1 MGKRGPKPGEGGAPR
16 KVIDLNVARRAAG
29 LGCTQEEI
37 ATVLGIGA
45 RTFYDHLEVDAELRE
60 AIAEGREKGRVTL
73 RRLQWEQA
81 QAGNATMLIWLGKQ
95 LLGQRDKH
103 EVQQTSAQSL
113 TFLHLV
119 AMKEIGE
126 RIVAEL
132 VVQQSGAAGHSVNGG
147 NGAAPIIEQ
156 PPDAVVDLG
165 APARE

>member
-1 MGKRGPKPGEGGAPR
+1 
-16 KVIDLNVARRAAG
+16 VLDLNVARTAAG

-37 ATVLGIGA
+37 AAVLEIGA
-45 RTFYDHLEVDAELRE
+45 RTFYDHLAVDAELRE
-60 AIAEGREKGRVTL
+60 AIAIGRERGRVTL

-81 QAGNATMLIWLGKQ
+81 KAGNPAMLIWLGKQ

-103 EVQQTSAQSL
+103 EVEQTGTQSL
-113 TFLHLV
+113 TVMHLV
-119 AMKEIGE
+119 AVKEVGE

-132 VVQQSGAAGHSVNGG
+132 VVQQSGAVAHSVNGG

-156 PPDAVVDLG
+156 PPEAVVDLG